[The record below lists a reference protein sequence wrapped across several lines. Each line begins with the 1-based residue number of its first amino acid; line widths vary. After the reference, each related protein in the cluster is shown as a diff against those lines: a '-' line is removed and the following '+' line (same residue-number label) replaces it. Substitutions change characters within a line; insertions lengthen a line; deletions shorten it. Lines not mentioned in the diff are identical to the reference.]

1 MASSRSFSAA
11 LRACTPS
18 PNDDD
23 DSHPAL
29 FRAIAD
35 LMLNGVTWQIGGAPH
50 RFTEIEIYCNSP
62 AHPDTFTHGD
72 TMQEEF
78 ARWYFHRSGGTYKSG
93 SYKGLDLAFGRP
105 GAPAGVLIRG
115 VETPEGALID
125 GPSMCVDH
133 VLARTGHRTIQSL
146 VAAFD
151 RAADAAADSPL
162 YVVVDPAPRAA
173 AVHAAPR
180 VGLTLKR
187 GVLADR
193 ARFLARPYR
202 FLSEPARIK
211 KGRPNLV
218 VGLHRDGHE
227 PNAIARLTGSPI
239 AQVTRTIAA
248 YESGKSRDPSEFT
261 GDLNGDATVQL
272 FGACDAYAAR

>member
-1 MASSRSFSAA
+1 MASSRPFSAA
-11 LRACTPS
+11 LRALVPA
-18 PNDDD
+18 PDDD
-23 DSHPAL
+23 DEAHLAA
-29 FRAIAD
+29 FRAIAE
-35 LMLNGVTWQIGGAPH
+35 LILNRVTWRIGGDPH

-62 AHPDTFTHGD
+62 GHPDTFTHGD

-93 SYKGLDLAFGRP
+93 SYKGLDLAFGAP

-115 VETPEGALID
+115 LETPAGKLVD

-133 VLARTGHRTIQSL
+133 VLAGTGHRTIQSL

-151 RAADAAADSPL
+151 RDADETADSPL
-162 YVVVDPAPRAA
+162 CVVMDDDPRDA
-173 AVHAAPR
+173 AVHASPR

-218 VGLHRDGHE
+218 VGLHRDGHA
-227 PNAIARLTGSPI
+227 PDAIARLTGSPI

-248 YESGKSRDPSEFT
+248 YESGKSHRPDEFT
-261 GDLNGDATVQL
+261 GDLANEATLQL
-272 FGACDAYAAR
+272 FGACDAYDGR